1 MSADD
6 TIHGALQYAR
16 SFLGIPYKWHR
27 ADDPIAPN
35 DKFWA
40 SSEPL
45 TITAEAIRQGGKSIV
60 CTGLV
65 NLVRRHLGLTVPGLD
80 TPYPGTTGAWF
91 SYLADAGRLE
101 PITVQAHYPAG
112 TLLLRDF
119 SSMETDQGHVAILVE
134 SPTGE
139 PITAGTILHAYAD
152 VPYDEAALTT
162 AAGTTDFTPFSE
174 SHACDSEKGYYTHI
188 CRPEHWILRD

>member
-45 TITAEAIRQGGKSIV
+45 TITAEAIQQAGKSIV

-80 TPYPGTTGAWF
+80 
-91 SYLADAGRLE
+91 
-101 PITVQAHYPAG
+101 
-112 TLLLRDF
+112 
-119 SSMETDQGHVAILVE
+119 
-134 SPTGE
+134 
-139 PITAGTILHAYAD
+139 
-152 VPYDEAALTT
+152 
-162 AAGTTDFTPFSE
+162 TPFSE